1 MFWLF
6 ISLKYKIDTNLFNGK
21 TYWNSP
27 RKPLTLRNA
36 WYYFRCHFQKKIRY
50 KVFANIFENRE
61 FSFIHRQFKAEIRGQ
76 LGVYLWITP
85 FLGPFPSA
93 PKPTPPV
100 TDDGGLYFGVD
111 DLPAK
116 TEDYYNSSVL
126 SSGVSVPDLKER
138 IKNGQKMIEDEF
150 KVQFFITSGTL

>member
-1 MFWLF
+1 M
-6 ISLKYKIDTNLFNGK
+6 
-21 TYWNSP
+21 
-27 RKPLTLRNA
+27 
-36 WYYFRCHFQKKIRY
+36 
-50 KVFANIFENRE
+50 
-61 FSFIHRQFKAEIRGQ
+61 
-76 LGVYLWITP
+76 
-85 FLGPFPSA
+85 
-93 PKPTPPV
+93 

-150 KVQFFITSGTL
+150 KVQFFIRDIISILVL